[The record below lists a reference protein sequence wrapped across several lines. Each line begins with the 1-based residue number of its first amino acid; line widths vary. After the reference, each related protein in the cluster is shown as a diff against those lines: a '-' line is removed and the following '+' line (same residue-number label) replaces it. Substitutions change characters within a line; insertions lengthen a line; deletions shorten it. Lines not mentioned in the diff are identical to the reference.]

1 MPEDKQNSEASPT
14 QASAEASST
23 SVLRDKRILP
33 EGVVPKQ
40 AQAYVVAGLAMVIL
54 LAVMFSRQHTKTL
67 PAAPPNSMPF
77 SNDANAR
84 KIAELEQNLSEE
96 QRQSQRQLQAVKKTD
111 TGAQAG
117 GTPAPATQV
126 APGNQPQHDPIVDAE
141 RALAFKSRFA
151 SNLVSADAVASS
163 RSPEASA
170 DSSTSPVRPQDASVS
185 SGFPWP
191 PATQIAGSSTT
202 AEQKRAPE
210 VNVNSAHGQP
220 YVLFEGT
227 TLDTVL
233 LNRLNGD
240 FAGPVKVMLTNPIYS
255 HDNQHLLIPEA
266 TFLLGDAQKVAT
278 FGQQRLAVTFHRL
291 LMPDGYSVDLDK
303 FHGLNQI
310 GETGL
315 NDQVNHHYV
324 EIFGASIALGVIA
337 GAAEATTNQGYY
349 NNGSEAIR
357 QGMAESLSGSAAH
370 VLDRFINILPT
381 IVIREGHR
389 IKVYITQD
397 ILLPDYNNHSIPG
410 NI

>member
-14 QASAEASST
+14 QDSAEPSSASA
-23 SVLRDKRILP
+23 LRDKRILP

-40 AQAYVVAGLAMVIL
+40 AQAYVVAGLAIVIL

-67 PAAPPNSMPF
+67 PAAPPNSVPF

-96 QRQSQRQLQAVKKTD
+96 QRQSQRQSQALKATD
-111 TGAQAG
+111 AGAQASG
-117 GTPAPATQV
+117 IPAPAAQM
-126 APGNQPQHDPIVDAE
+126 APGNQPPHDPIVDAE

-151 SNLVSADAVASS
+151 SNLVSAVAVTS
-163 RSPEASA
+163 RSSDGFP
-170 DSSTSPVRPQDASVS
+170 DSSTSPVRPQDADAPSA
-185 SGFPWP
+185 FPP
-191 PATQIAGSSTT
+191 SPAAKVAGDST

-210 VNVNSAHGQP
+210 VNVNAAHGQP

-255 HDNQHLLIPEA
+255 HDNQHLLIPEG

-291 LMPDGYSVDLDK
+291 LMPDGYSIDLDK
-303 FHGLNQI
+303 FHGSNQI

-349 NNGSEAIR
+349 DNGSEAVR
-357 QGMAESLSGSAAH
+357 QGMAESLSASAAH
-370 VLDRFINILPT
+370 VLDRFINVLPT
-381 IVIREGHR
+381 ITIREGHR

-397 ILLPDYNNHSIPG
+397 LLLPDYNNHSIPG
-410 NI
+410 DI

>member
-14 QASAEASST
+14 QASAQASSA
-23 SVLRDKRILP
+23 SALRDKRILP

-40 AQAYVVAGLAMVIL
+40 AQAYVVAGLAIVIL
-54 LAVMFSRQHTKTL
+54 LAVMFSRQHAKLL
-67 PAAPPNSMPF
+67 PAAPPNSVPF
-77 SNDANAR
+77 SIDVNAR

-96 QRQSQRQLQAVKKTD
+96 QRQSQRQLRAVKTTD

-117 GTPAPATQV
+117 GTPAAATQV
-126 APGNQPQHDPIVDAE
+126 AAGNQPQHDPIIDAE
-141 RALAFKSRFA
+141 RTLAFKSRFA
-151 SNLVSADAVASS
+151 SNLVSAEPVAS
-163 RSPEASA
+163 RSSSAFTDSVTAPVGHQSA
-170 DSSTSPVRPQDASVS
+170 DVPSA
-185 SGFPWP
+185 FPWSSP
-191 PATQIAGSSTT
+191 TQIGADST

-240 FAGPVKVMLTNPIYS
+240 FAGPVKVMLTNPVYS
-255 HDNQHLLIPEA
+255 HDNQRLLIPEG

-357 QGMAESLSGSAAH
+357 QGMAESLSASAAH

-397 ILLPDYNNHSIPG
+397 LLLPDYNNHAIPG